1 MLMIFTNNA
10 KSYILTCLNI
20 CRNILKLVIFISTG
34 ESGRSC
40 VVQSPGRKLCVTA
53 APPLS
58 APHVRAAA
66 GSRKLQLCD
75 LLKNVI

>member
-1 MLMIFTNNA
+1 MIFTNNA

-53 APPLS
+53 APSSLRPS
-58 APHVRAAA
+58 RARSSGKQEAAA
-66 GSRKLQLCD
+66 L
-75 LLKNVI
+75 